1 MPEIALNPPPFNP
14 HGEKGESG
22 VLMAETGDGTQG
34 CAKTSTPVRVR
45 GQRSE
50 VKLRTE
56 NQEPRTRNRELRTR
70 NQEPGTRNQKL
81 RTGFNLQPSTFNPQ
95 PSTLNPQ
102 PSTLNLQPSTFNLQQ
117 HTPRTRLLRS
127 VWRAG
132 RGMRAH
138 PGKRAHRHAPA
149 TQRNESGADPGS
161 ARNDRHSP

>member
-1 MPEIALNPPPFNP
+1 
-14 HGEKGESG
+14 
-22 VLMAETGDGTQG
+22 MAETGDGTQG

-45 GQRSE
+45 GQRSG

-138 PGKRAHRHAPA
+138 PGKRAHRHALA
-149 TQRNESGADPGS
+149 TQRNEWDADPGS
-161 ARNDRHSP
+161 ARNDRRSP